1 MAPDP
6 VIACGA
12 RAVTGGVFG
21 TVPRQRREIQIGVE
35 CGVWSLGECACAKSA
50 PGRRPMVPCRRATRR
65 K

>member
-12 RAVTGGVFG
+12 RAESVRAFG
-21 TVPRQRREIQIGVE
+21 TVPGQSRGKSSRG
-35 CGVWSLGECACAKSA
+35 GVWSLGDSARAKSA

-65 K
+65 E